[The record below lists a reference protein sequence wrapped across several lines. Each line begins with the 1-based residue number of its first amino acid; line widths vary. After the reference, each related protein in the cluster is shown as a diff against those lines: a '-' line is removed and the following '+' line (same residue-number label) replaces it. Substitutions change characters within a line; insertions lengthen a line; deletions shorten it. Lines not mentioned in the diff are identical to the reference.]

1 MAMPMQYRDTI
12 VRSFPLH
19 PRFEKEKQ
27 QNHHQQHQQEEPA
40 VEDVSSSTTTMQKL
54 PSIDRYARQNM
65 AVERLKGE
73 FYDAFG
79 REMPRAIAQQVLKDI
94 RSGTPAAYY
103 SYAIEQTIYAPRP
116 SWRYTMAIVA
126 RLQRTMAS
134 EDDMDFR
141 G

>member
-1 MAMPMQYRDTI
+1 MAMPMQYRNTD
-12 VRSFPLH
+12 VRIFPH
-19 PRFEKEKQ
+19 TPSESNKQ
-27 QNHHQQHQQEEPA
+27 KHQYNQQEEYQPA
-40 VEDVSSSTTTMQKL
+40 EEGNSSTTTMQKL

-65 AVERLKGE
+65 AVERLKSE

-134 EDDMDFR
+134 EDDMDYR

>member
-1 MAMPMQYRDTI
+1 MAMPMQYRNTD
-12 VRSFPLH
+12 VRVFPH
-19 PRFEKEKQ
+19 TPSEKNKQ
-27 QNHHQQHQQEEPA
+27 KTQYNQQEEYQQA
-40 VEDVSSSTTTMQKL
+40 EEGSSSTTTMQKL
-54 PSIDRYARQNM
+54 PNTDRYARQNM
-65 AVERLKGE
+65 AIERLKAE

-126 RLQRTMAS
+126 RLQRTMACV
-134 EDDMDFR
+134 DDMDFR

>member
-1 MAMPMQYRDTI
+1 MAMPMQYRNTD
-12 VRSFPLH
+12 VRIFPNT
-19 PRFEKEKQ
+19 PSERNKQ
-27 QNHHQQHQQEEPA
+27 KHQYNQQEEYQPA
-40 VEDVSSSTTTMQKL
+40 EEGSSSTTTMQKL

-65 AVERLKGE
+65 AVERLKAE

-79 REMPRAIAQQVLKDI
+79 REMPRAIAQQVLKDV

-134 EDDMDFR
+134 VDDMDFR